1 MRLTNF
7 LSLFSGFC
15 VISLVLAFP
24 AGTPAA
30 DEWQPINP
38 ADLALKDNPAS
49 PGSHAMILYRREHT
63 DSEQSFVTE
72 YYRIKIFTEEGK
84 SQADVEVPFIKGRD
98 HVEDIRARTIRPDG
112 SIVPFA
118 GQVFE
123 KEIVKAGGIKVLEKT
138 FTLPDV
144 QPGCII
150 EYMYKLQK
158 DSDYY
163 WDVSWSVQQDLF
175 TRDADFSIHA
185 AGLSSS
191 SYSLYFRSVNV
202 GQPVNLQKQKNGEY
216 TLALHN
222 IPGMTDEDYMVPKDM
237 LRGRVEFIFKP
248 DSLSHLSKDAYW
260 KQMDKT
266 INQSVDD
273 YINKKNALQQIVAAT
288 TTASDSPETKL
299 RKLYAR
305 VQLIRNLSYEDR
317 TTQEWKRQKIQQN
330 NNVEDV
336 LKRNYGDNREI
347 NDVFIGL
354 ARAAGF
360 EANQVLLAPR
370 DEHFFYPDFQDVSEL
385 NDDIV
390 CVKLDGRDLFL
401 DPAAKFYPFGLLPWN
416 ETGVT
421 GLRIN
426 REGGDFVQVV
436 LPRSSD
442 SVTERH
448 ATLHLGED
456 GSLSG
461 TLEVD
466 YTGVRASSTRQ
477 EERADD
483 EAGRKKDIT
492 DEIKRWLPS
501 SAKFDVT
508 KISGWED
515 SSVPLVI
522 SGTLTI
528 PSYAASAGHR
538 LLLPLTPFIAPE
550 PRSFQSP
557 TRVNNV
563 YFAVPYQQRDDVS
576 ITLPASYQLESLP
589 QNIPNVPEGAIR
601 YTMLPT
607 KQGNILQVK
616 RTLDVEDSIY
626 PASLYGSIRHVF
638 SLVKTGDDEQAVL
651 EAATSAHQN

>member
-1 MRLTNF
+1 MRLTNC
-7 LSLFSGFC
+7 LSLLLILCIFLISFS
-15 VISLVLAFP
+15 
-24 AGTPAA
+24 AGASS
-30 DEWQPINP
+30 DDDWQPINP
-38 ADLALKDNPAS
+38 ADLSLKDNPAS
-49 PGSHAMILYRREHT
+49 PGSHAMILYRSERT

-84 SQADVEVPFIKGRD
+84 NQADIEIPFVKGRD
-98 HVEDIRARTIRPDG
+98 QVRDVRARTIRPDG

-123 KEIVKAGGIKVLEKT
+123 KEIVKAGGVKILEKT

-150 EYMYKLQK
+150 EYKYKLQK
-158 DSDYY
+158 DRDYY
-163 WDVSWSVQQDLF
+163 WDVSWGVQQDLF
-175 TRDADFSIHA
+175 TRDADFSLHA
-185 AGLSSS
+185 GGLSS
-191 SYSLYFRSVNV
+191 YALYFRSVNV
-202 GQPVNLQKQKNGEY
+202 GQPVNLQKQKSGEY

-222 IPGMTDEDYMVPKDM
+222 IPGMTDEDYMMPKDM

-266 INQSVDD
+266 IDQSVDN

-288 TTASDSPETKL
+288 TTASDSSEAKL

-336 LKRNYGDNREI
+336 LKRNYGYNREI

-360 EANQVLLAPR
+360 EASQVLLAPR

-401 DPAAKFYPFGLLPWN
+401 DPAAKFYPYGLLPWS

-426 REGGDFVQVV
+426 KEGGDFVQIV

-442 SVTERH
+442 AVTQRH
-448 ATLHLGED
+448 ATFQLGED

-461 TLEVD
+461 TLEID
-466 YTGVRASSTRQ
+466 YNGVRASSMRQ
-477 EERADD
+477 EERTDD
-483 EAGRKKDIT
+483 EAGRKKVIA
-492 DEIKRWLPS
+492 DEIKRWLPP
-501 SAKFDVT
+501 SAKFEIS
-508 KISGWED
+508 KITGWDD
-515 SSVPLVI
+515 SSAPLVI
-522 SGTLTI
+522 SGALTI
-528 PSYAASAGHR
+528 PSYATLAGRR

-550 PRSFQSP
+550 PRSFQS
-557 TRVNNV
+557 TMRVNNV
-563 YFAVPYQQRDDVS
+563 YFAVPYQQHDDVS
-576 ITLPASYQLESLP
+576 IALPSTYQVESLP
-589 QNIPNVPEGAIR
+589 QNIPSIPQGAIQ
-601 YTMLPT
+601 YTIIPT
-607 KQGNILQVK
+607 KQGNTLQVK

-626 PASLYGSIRHVF
+626 PASIYSSVRRVF